1 MKFEDIPR
9 LTGNAVQFRRVMAD
23 PAIPGNIV
31 PCLMCGKPFI
41 MPPFIGQPDQMCG
54 ECLRTYAGTAK
65 VVCRGCRAVVC
76 RLKPAILQCGFH
88 IRPHMILHVKA
99 CMVCRPNLQESVIE
113 EIAEW
118 ERHMGRGKI
127 ILPFGR

>member
-1 MKFEDIPR
+1 MTFEDIPR
-9 LTGNAVQFRRVMAD
+9 LTGNAVLFKKVKAD
-23 PAIPGNIV
+23 PALPGNIV

-54 ECLRTYAGTAK
+54 ECLRTYADTAK
-65 VVCRGCRAVVC
+65 VVCRGCKAVVC
-76 RLKPAILQCGFH
+76 RLKPALLPCGYA
-88 IRPHMILHVKA
+88 IRPHSVLHVKA

-113 EIAEW
+113 EIDEW
-118 ERHMGRGKI
+118 ERTRGRGKL